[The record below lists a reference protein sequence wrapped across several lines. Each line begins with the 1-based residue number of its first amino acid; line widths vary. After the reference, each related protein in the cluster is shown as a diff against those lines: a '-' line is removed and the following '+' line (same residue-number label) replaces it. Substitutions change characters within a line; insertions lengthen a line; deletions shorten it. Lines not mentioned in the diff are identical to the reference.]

1 MGPSRLFEAAY
12 QAKLSC
18 GSSKIGNDRQLDA
31 LWNLSQRLILSI
43 GWGDTDLRL
52 SGEHFYNDIDRTKHL
67 NTWLA
72 DASLVQRVGK
82 WCFTA
87 SVTNLLNKKEYSYTL
102 YSAVQSSTSWIKL
115 RPREYLLSIQ
125 YQW

>member
-1 MGPSRLFEAAY
+1 MSRTKGKQCNDGVVQNYRYDYLSVEPKIIWAPSRLFEAAY

-72 DASLVQRVGK
+72 DASLVQRVGNG
-82 WCFTA
+82 A
-87 SVTNLLNKKEYSYTL
+87 SQLPSPIY
-102 YSAVQSSTSWIKL
+102 
-115 RPREYLLSIQ
+115 
-125 YQW
+125 

>member
-1 MGPSRLFEAAY
+1 MGTFPTVAY